1 MFKGNETEFHRF
13 NLWSW
18 LLLLLG
24 KVFNNDHLIFL
35 WIQDKKKW
43 IEKTFFVLSAKTI
56 KNRKCRKAFSTKH
69 RKKSLHLI

>member
-1 MFKGNETEFHRF
+1 MLKGNETEFHRF

-18 LLLLLG
+18 LLPLLG

-43 IEKTFFVLSAKTI
+43 IEKTFLFSLQKRYKTE
-56 KNRKCRKAFSTKH
+56 NVEKH